1 MEPSPNKQLAA
12 MTTIPGMMEMVKF
25 SLYSLFS
32 FFFFLF
38 SSFLFLSLV
47 SLPVTRWVPNP
58 GHEVP

>member
-25 SLYSLFS
+25 SPPLLS

>member
-25 SLYSLFS
+25 SPPLLS

-38 SSFLFLSLV
+38 SFFFFPF
-47 SLPVTRWVPNP
+47 SLPCFSARYTLGAEP
-58 GHEVP
+58 GA